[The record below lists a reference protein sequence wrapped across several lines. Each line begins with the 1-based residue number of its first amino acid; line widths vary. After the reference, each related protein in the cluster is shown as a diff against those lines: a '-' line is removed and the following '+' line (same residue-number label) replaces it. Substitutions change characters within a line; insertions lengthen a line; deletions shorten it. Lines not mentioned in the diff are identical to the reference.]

1 MEGWTF
7 WNVGGKWFG
16 KRLADNVMVRAGTY
30 SAVLFNAEHFNH

>member
-16 KRLADNVMVRAGTY
+16 KRLKDGAQVSGGTY
-30 SAVLFNAEHFNH
+30 VSVQKQAQWY

>member
-16 KRLADNVMVRAGTY
+16 KRLADGAKVSAGTY
-30 SAVLFNAEHFNH
+30 ISVQNQARWY